1 MNKELKIIQCQR
13 LPAVE
18 GKVKIKFL
26 KSCLMEEK
34 QRKIGEIEEVE
45 ISKPLSLVAT
55 IENKRK
61 NAEVQ
66 YQVIIEPHIKKK

>member
-1 MNKELKIIQCQR
+1 MSGEPSVELMNKELKIIQCQR

-34 QRKIGEIEEVE
+34 QRKIGEIEEV
-45 ISKPLSLVAT
+45 
-55 IENKRK
+55 
-61 NAEVQ
+61 
-66 YQVIIEPHIKKK
+66 